1 MSLRRTKTTQ
11 NCYANTEL
19 DFIITKNIIKIVAP
33 FKVWRKTHIHKFN
46 CFILCLN
53 IFPSKQMPKSQ
64 IWKKTWSQPNHKDMD
79 NFSVQQTNHNM
90 KHHYICS
97 WGSWHSQSLQNR
109 QQAKAWNPDQHP
121 SQCNVQKLW
130 SLSQIWQPV
139 LLVHCYLG
147 VFRWSSLSNS
157 R

>member
-53 IFPSKQMPKSQ
+53 IFPLYPMPKSQ
-64 IWKKTWSQPNHKDMD
+64 IWKKLDSSRTTKIWIIFQFSKPIIIWNTTIFALGAHGIRNASKIDNKPKPETPISIRPHAMYKNYEVCYKYGNQFCWS
-79 NFSVQQTNHNM
+79 VV
-90 KHHYICS
+90 I
-97 WGSWHSQSLQNR
+97 
-109 QQAKAWNPDQHP
+109 
-121 SQCNVQKLW
+121 
-130 SLSQIWQPV
+130 
-139 LLVHCYLG
+139 
-147 VFRWSSLSNS
+147 
-157 R
+157 